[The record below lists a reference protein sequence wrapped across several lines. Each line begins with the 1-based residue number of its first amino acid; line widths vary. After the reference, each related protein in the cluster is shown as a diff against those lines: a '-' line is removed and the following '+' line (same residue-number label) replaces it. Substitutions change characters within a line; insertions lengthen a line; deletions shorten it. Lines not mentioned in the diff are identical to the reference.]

1 MPAYAQRIIVAIAGA
16 ILVGA
21 FAPFSYWWLTLICP
35 ALLYV
40 SIINR
45 SALDAFLLSI
55 IFGLFFFGF
64 GVPWT
69 FNSIHEFGHAPIFLS
84 AFLASLLVIVLT
96 LFPAFSTYIFCKLR
110 CNAYFSFTSA
120 LAFSSLWALF
130 EWLRSWIFTGF
141 PWLLLGHAHHSSP
154 LQDVIP
160 IFGTYGATWLALLVS
175 CLVVV
180 IALGKF
186 RQKVLALIS
195 LALVALS
202 LMVANQITWTQ
213 AEDEELSI
221 ALVQGN
227 ISQEMKWDRT
237 NHPFIMSKYMQ
248 LSEAHL
254 DADIIVWPETA
265 IPTYYTLVKDSFI
278 KELSETAQ
286 NNNVDFLVGVFTY
299 DPSNG
304 KVFNSVMALGE
315 GLSFYQKQHLVP
327 FGEYIPFRGL
337 ISFLDRY
344 IQIPMAD
351 LSEGEGRPLVS
362 LKGHPV
368 GASICYEAVYGNE
381 VIEALPDAKFLIN
394 VSNDAWFGDSLAPH
408 QHLEIARSR
417 AIETG
422 RYLLRATN
430 TGISAI
436 IAPDGSIINKSVQ
449 FKEDVIR
456 AKIQPY
462 SGLTPYSRWGNWGI
476 VTILFGIMF
485 IICLYQWKMQQRKQA

>member
-110 CNAYFSFTSA
+110 CNAYISFTSA

-202 LMVANQITWTQ
+202 LMAANQITWTQ

-248 LSEAHL
+248 LSEDHL

-368 GASICYEAVYGNE
+368 GASICYEVVYGNE

-485 IICLYQWKMQQRKQA
+485 IICLYQWKMQQRKPA

>member
-344 IQIPMAD
+344 IQIPMED

>member
-69 FNSIHEFGHAPIFLS
+69 FNSIHEFGHAPIVLS

-248 LSEAHL
+248 LSEDHL
-254 DADIIVWPETA
+254 DADIVVWPETA

-337 ISFLDRY
+337 TSFLDRY
-344 IQIPMAD
+344 IQIPMED

-368 GASICYEAVYGNE
+368 GASICYEVVYGNE

>member
-248 LSEAHL
+248 LSEDHL

-344 IQIPMAD
+344 IQIPMED

-368 GASICYEAVYGNE
+368 GASICYEVVYGNE

>member
-248 LSEAHL
+248 LSEDHL

-337 ISFLDRY
+337 TSFLDRY
-344 IQIPMAD
+344 IQLPMAD

>member
-248 LSEAHL
+248 LSEDHL

>member
-248 LSEAHL
+248 LSEDHL
-254 DADIIVWPETA
+254 DADIVVWPETA

-449 FKEDVIR
+449 FKENVIR

>member
-120 LAFSSLWALF
+120 LAFSSLWVLF

-248 LSEAHL
+248 LSEDHL

>member
-120 LAFSSLWALF
+120 LAFSSLWVLF

-248 LSEAHL
+248 LSEDHL

-315 GLSFYQKQHLVP
+315 DLSFYQKQHLVP

>member
-45 SALDAFLLSI
+45 SAFDAFLLSI

-69 FNSIHEFGHAPIFLS
+69 FNSIHEFGHAPIVLS

-248 LSEAHL
+248 LSEDHL
-254 DADIIVWPETA
+254 DADIVVWPETA

-337 ISFLDRY
+337 TSFLDRY

-362 LKGHPV
+362 LKGYTV

-381 VIEALPDAKFLIN
+381 VIEALPEAKFLIN

-408 QHLEIARSR
+408 QHLEIARLR

-485 IICLYQWKMQQRKQA
+485 KICLYQWKMQQRKQA

>member
-202 LMVANQITWTQ
+202 LMVANQINWTQ

-248 LSEAHL
+248 LSEDHL
-254 DADIIVWPETA
+254 DADIVVWPETA

-362 LKGHPV
+362 LKGYPV